1 MRIADVSAFYTA
13 RGGGVRTYVERKLAY
28 AEQAGI
34 ELTVIIPSER
44 NGIERRGRST
54 RLQHIAAPPLIL
66 DRRYRY
72 FDSTAAVHAALDDFA
87 PDVVEASSPW
97 RTASIV
103 AEWQGEAPRALVM
116 HADPLAAY
124 AYRWFGNVAERDTID
139 RGFEWFWAHLRRAAR
154 RYDIV
159 VSANSGLTARLRH
172 GGLPQAAT
180 IPLGVDPGVFSPTLR
195 DPGLRE
201 ELLASCALG
210 PDALLLLGVGR
221 QAPEKRWPTIIQAVG
236 KAGVQ
241 RGVGLVLM
249 GEGRDHA
256 KLLRHIGGNP
266 HIRML
271 PPTSSRAEMARMLA
285 SADALIHGCEAET
298 FGLVAAEAAASGL
311 PLIVPDDGGAADQAH
326 PDRAE
331 TYRAGDADAAASA
344 IVRLADRDP
353 AALRAAATSAAGSA
367 RSLDDHFA
375 DLLAR
380 YTGFTQ
386 RDALRA

>member
-1 MRIADVSAFYTA
+1 MRIADVSAFYTS

-28 AEQAGI
+28 AEQAGV
-34 ELTVIIPSER
+34 ELTVIVPGET
-44 NGIERRGRST
+44 GMIERRGRHT
-54 RLQHIAAPPLIL
+54 RLMHIASPPLIF

-72 FDSTAAVHAALDDFA
+72 FESAAAVHAALDDFA

-103 AEWQGEAPRALVM
+103 ADWQGSAPRALVM

-159 VSANSGLTARLRH
+159 VSANRGLTARLRH
-172 GGLPQAAT
+172 GGLHRAAT
-180 IPLGVDPGVFSPTLR
+180 IPLGVDPDIFSPTLR
-195 DPGLRE
+195 DPALRAH
-201 ELLASCALG
+201 LLESCAL
-210 PDALLLLGVGR
+210 DADGLLLLGVGR

-241 RGVGLVLM
+241 RGVGLILM
-249 GEGRDHA
+249 GEGRDRA
-256 KLLRHIGGNP
+256 KLLRCIGGNP

-271 PPTSSRAEMARMLA
+271 PPTASRAALARILA
-285 SADALIHGCEAET
+285 SGDALIHGCEAET

-311 PLIVPDDGGAADQAH
+311 PLIVPDEGGAADQAR

-331 TYRAGDADAAASA
+331 TYRAGDVDAAAAA

-353 AALRAAATSAAGSA
+353 QALRTAARAAAGAT

-375 DLLAR
+375 DLFAR
-380 YTGFTQ
+380 YHGFTD
-386 RDALRA
+386 RYALLA